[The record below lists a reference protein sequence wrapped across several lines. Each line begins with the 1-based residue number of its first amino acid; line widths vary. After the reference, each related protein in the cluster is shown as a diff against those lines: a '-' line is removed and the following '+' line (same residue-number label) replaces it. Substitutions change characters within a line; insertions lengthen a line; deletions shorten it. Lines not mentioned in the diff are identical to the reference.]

1 MSKKLKKYGAIL
13 LIHIILKTCA
23 KKIMKN
29 KITVTTKTIKIDLSN
44 SRIKE
49 IMNQWV
55 NMKWTI
61 KEVQIIMNNLSFE

>member
-13 LIHIILKTCA
+13 LIHIILKTCV

-29 KITVTTKTIKIDLSN
+29 KITATTKTIKIDLSN

-55 NMKWTI
+55 NMK
-61 KEVQIIMNNLSFE
+61 

>member
-13 LIHIILKTCA
+13 LIHIILKICA
-23 KKIMKN
+23 KMIMKN
-29 KITVTTKTIKIDLSN
+29 KITATTKTIKIDLSN